1 MLYLLYGDTYSINK
15 YIDNILNKEGIE
27 DINISKYDM
36 DTSNYNL
43 ILDDASSVS
52 LFDSKKAIIISNA
65 FIFNTTK
72 SIDLDSYE
80 KYFTNP
86 NPNTIMIFTLNTKP
100 DERKKITKLIKKEG
114 VSKEFN
120 TSNNPSVIVNDLLDD
135 YKMDKKVIDEF
146 INLVGNDTYNIQN
159 ELDKLKLY
167 KYEDK
172 IITLDDI
179 DNITT
184 KNSEVDLF
192 KLIDSIIKNDKSYA
206 IESYN
211 NMLLYNME
219 PIQIIIA
226 LANKYRLMYQVT
238 RLTKKGYTDGDMAS
252 YLKQSPGY
260 IYYLKKD
267 AFNYSEKTLLNE
279 IQELAE
285 MDYNIKSGKI
295 DAKMA
300 LELYI
305 LKK

>member
-1 MLYLLYGDTYSINK
+1 MLYLLYGDTFKVNK
-15 YIDNILNKEGIE
+15 EIDNILSKEGIA
-27 DINISKYDM
+27 DININKYDM
-36 DTSNYNL
+36 DVSNYNI

-52 LFDSKKAIIISNA
+52 LFDDKKAIIVSNA

-72 SIDLDSYE
+72 NVDLDSYE
-80 KYFTNP
+80 KYFSNA
-86 NPNTIMIFTLNTKP
+86 NPNTIIIFTLNTKP

-114 VSKEFN
+114 IYKEYLTDTN
-120 TSNNPSVIVNDLLDD
+120 PNIIINNLLED
-135 YKMDKKVIDEF
+135 YKMDNKAKEEF

-159 ELDKLKLY
+159 ELDKLKIY
-167 KYEDK
+167 KINDK
-172 IITLDDI
+172 VITLDDVI
-179 DNITT
+179 NITT

-206 IESYN
+206 IEAYN
-211 NMLLYNME
+211 NMLSFNIE

-238 RLTKKGYTDGDMAS
+238 RLTKKGYTDGDMAKE
-252 YLKQSPGY
+252 LKQSPGY

-267 AFNYSEKTLLNE
+267 AFNFNEKTLLDQ
-279 IQELAE
+279 ISELAE